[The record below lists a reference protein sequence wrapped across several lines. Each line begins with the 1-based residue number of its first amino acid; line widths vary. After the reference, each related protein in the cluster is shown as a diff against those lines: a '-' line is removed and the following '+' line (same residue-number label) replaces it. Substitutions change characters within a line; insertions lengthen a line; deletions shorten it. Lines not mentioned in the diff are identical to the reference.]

1 MRAMVMSRLH
11 SQLIH
16 RNQIMNSGLSI
27 QDIDGNCIRIDKF
40 DTNCKEKMFLKYSP
54 IMFFLVSYDVDTLK
68 LELMTYNE
76 QVFDIFDF
84 SAENSDD
91 VFNFVENKFKNFT
104 FSHCSGVKKENIK
117 PRKLK
122 RYLSDNDTLFEK
134 FGDNLIFRSIRCKR
148 ILENTSSMDLCSY
161 CKNWLISK
169 ETNTKLEEPPDDLGD
184 SLNTEDLFDPNA
196 NLPEIKVKFEESDE
210 DFSFDKSVRKSNKR
224 SSNEVDQSNQTNSKR
239 QRSKKSHVWLYFN
252 PSVTQTDCAE
262 CKLCQVSIGNKN
274 GNTTGMWFH
283 MKRCHEDILES
294 SQDQDFL
301 ENDEFN
307 GLEDFQVDNIDGGSI
322 NEGFLMKS
330 EKGNQRNNEEEDED
344 EEGEDAGDGGDG
356 GDSGDSQ
363 CKTDYKKHECPE
375 SGCTERF
382 RIFQGKLM
390 RKHLEIYHGKSLSE
404 PREMFPCQKCDKKFK
419 TYEIMQ
425 KHLKGVHESMH
436 VPCYICAKLV
446 KEGTPMEHHIKYVHL
461 RPNQFE

>member
-1 MRAMVMSRLH
+1 
-11 SQLIH
+11 
-16 RNQIMNSGLSI
+16 
-27 QDIDGNCIRIDKF
+27 
-40 DTNCKEKMFLKYSP
+40 
-54 IMFFLVSYDVDTLK
+54 MFFLVSYDVDTLK

-322 NEGFLMKS
+322 NEGFLMKT

-344 EEGEDAGDGGDG
+344 EEGDDAGDGGDG

-375 SGCTERF
+375 PGCTERF

-390 RKHLEIYHGKSLSE
+390 RKHLESYHGKALSE